1 MNCIFDQNFRL
12 KKIDTS
18 MSFMAAKGR
27 FIEVKPITDLEQVL
41 GYKFQNKE
49 FISQTDMRTVSTL
62 FERFVLN
69 ETNLIWKHGSSISLL
84 ST

>member
-49 FISQTDMRTVSTL
+49 FISQTDMRTVST
-62 FERFVLN
+62 FVLN